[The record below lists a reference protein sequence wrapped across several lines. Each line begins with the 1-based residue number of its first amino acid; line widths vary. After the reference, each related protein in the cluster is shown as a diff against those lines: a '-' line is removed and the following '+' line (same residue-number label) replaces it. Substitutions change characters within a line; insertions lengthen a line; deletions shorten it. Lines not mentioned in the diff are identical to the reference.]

1 MKNFWLFV
9 KAEQDQPFNFKPIA
23 GTKLESGVITDA
35 MSPIRGRLYSIVI
48 KALLIVF
55 L

>member
-9 KAEQDQPFNFKPIA
+9 KAEQDQPFIFKPVA
-23 GTKLESGVITDA
+23 GTNLESSIVTDA
-35 MSPIRGRLYSIVI
+35 TRPIRGRLYGII
-48 KALLIVF
+48 IEALLIVF